1 MNNKIVKVVL
11 VALFLVLCMFYVK
24 YSFAWDGLDKDEI
37 GFLVKKTGRVHPADS
52 TLVACTR
59 SAIDELLTMV
69 DCIVGSTTVVIAS
82 GVEAYALPTNCMKVR
97 KVCRKA
103 TDGGGCLD
111 RMDAWVKGK
120 VHEGMTAEVDDIQA
134 WSSEIDSYMKMLWI
148 YPVPAAT
155 DSLTVWYTANQ
166 RTSIITFGSD
176 SSGVAIEPAGIY
188 HPALMSLIK
197 AYVFEY
203 ADRFDKGR
211 YFRELS
217 INQLNNAVQNL
228 AQPPPEIFL
237 APRAVPRIP

>member
-1 MNNKIVKVVL
+1 MVSKTIKVGL
-11 VALFLVLCMFYVK
+11 VVVFLVLCVNFC
-24 YSFAWDGLDKDEI
+24 FAGEGLDKDEI

-59 SAIDELLTMV
+59 SAIDELLTVV
-69 DCIVGSTTVVIAS
+69 DCIIGSTTVVIAS

-155 DSLTVWYTANQ
+155 DSLTVWYTAHQ

-176 SSGVAIEPAGIY
+176 SSSVAIEPAGIY

-217 INQLNNAVQNL
+217 NNQLNNALQNL

-237 APRAVPRIP
+237 APRGVPREP